1 MIEYQSCIST
11 PFGCIAIL
19 THRDCVERV
28 DFFALKIRPGLS
40 SNTFSKEAKKQVCAY
55 LRNPRFQ
62 FDLPIRTQG
71 SEFRNGVWSQIAQ
84 IPFGTTSTYGDIART
99 LNSSARAVGAACGD
113 NLTPILIPCHRV
125 VSQSGLGGFMHSIDG
140 FAMRVKRWLLNHEG
154 ITS

>member
-19 THRDCVERV
+19 THIDCVERV

-62 FDLPIRTQG
+62 FDLLERKDLNLG
-71 SEFRNGVWSQIAQ
+71 MEFGLKLHKYLSGQQA
-84 IPFGTTSTYGDIART
+84 
-99 LNSSARAVGAACGD
+99 
-113 NLTPILIPCHRV
+113 LTEILLEH
-125 VSQSGLGGFMHSIDG
+125 
-140 FAMRVKRWLLNHEG
+140 
-154 ITS
+154 